1 MPLPSI
7 SILGCGWLGLPL
19 AESFIQK
26 GYSVKGSTTR
36 IERFGLLEEAGVV
49 PYLIKAEQGSWHGEY
64 IKEFLSSE
72 ILIIAVPPNTK
83 KNSNSTHAIEI
94 KALLNGLESN
104 TAIHTILYISSTSV
118 YKDANK
124 IVAEDDVTNVSEAGN
139 MILAEA
145 EEYIRQSAIPNKIIL
160 RLGGLT
166 GYNRMLAKFFAG
178 KKNIAGGNQ
187 PVNLL
192 HRDDAVAAVIFI
204 IEKNIQ
210 NETLNVCSPL
220 HPKRKDF
227 YQNLCKRFELELPD
241 FSEELTESWKEVS
254 VKKLQEEGY
263 VFKFPDPDLYTYS
276 SI

>member
-36 IERFGLLEEAGVV
+36 EERFGLLGEAGIA
-49 PYLIKAEQGSWHGEY
+49 PYLIKAEQGIWHGQY
-64 IKEFLSSE
+64 IQEFLSSE
-72 ILIIAVPPNTK
+72 ILIIAIPPNTK

-94 KALLNGLESN
+94 KTLLDRLHGNR
-104 TAIHTILYISSTSV
+104 AIHTILYISSTSI
-118 YKDANK
+118 YKNENK
-124 IVAEDDVTNVSEAGN
+124 IVREDDVADVAETGN
-139 MILAEA
+139 IILAQA
-145 EEYIRQSAIPNKIIL
+145 EGYIRESTIPNKIIL

-192 HRDDAVAAVIFI
+192 HRDDAIAAILFI
-204 IEKNIQ
+204 LEKNIQ
-210 NETLNVCSPL
+210 NEILNVCSPL
-220 HPKRKDF
+220 HPQRKDF
-227 YQNLCKRFELELPD
+227 YKRLCKRFELELPD
-241 FSEELTESWKEVS
+241 FSEEFTESWREVS
-254 VKKLQEEGY
+254 IKKLEKEGY
-263 VFKFPDPDLYTYS
+263 EFKFPDPDLYTYS
-276 SI
+276 N

>member
-1 MPLPSI
+1 MPFPSI

-36 IERFGLLEEAGVV
+36 EERFGLLGEAGIA
-49 PYLIKAEQGSWHGEY
+49 PYLIKAEQGIWYGEC
-64 IKEFLSSE
+64 IQEFLSSE
-72 ILIIAVPPNTK
+72 ILIIAIPPNAK

-94 KALLNGLESN
+94 KALLDALQGN
-104 TAIHTILYISSTSV
+104 TDIHTIIYISSTSV

-124 IVAEDDVTNVSEAGN
+124 IVTEDDVTNVAEAGN
-139 MILAEA
+139 TILADT
-145 EEYIRQSAIPNKIIL
+145 EEYIKQSIIPNKIIL

-178 KKNIAGGNQ
+178 KKNLAGGNQ

-192 HRDDAVAAVIFI
+192 HCDDAIAAVIFI

-220 HPKRKDF
+220 HPQRKDF
-227 YQNLCKRFELELPD
+227 YQGLCKRFELELPD
-241 FSEELTESWKEVS
+241 FSEELMESWKEVS

-263 VFKFPDPDLYTYS
+263 VFKFPDPDAYTYT
-276 SI
+276 I